1 MKNEFIKNWETQLKK
16 GLLPYFVLQALEA
29 RECYGYELIQHL
41 REDCNI
47 EVTEST
53 MYPLLTRLQKEEL
66 LVHKWVEQP
75 TGIPRKYYF
84 ISDSGRSN
92 LAAMQ
97 QSLQDI
103 LQKHL
108 RR

>member
-1 MKNEFIKNWETQLKK
+1 VKNEFIKNWETQLKK

-29 RECYGYELIQHL
+29 KECYGYELIQHL
-41 REDCNI
+41 RDDFNI

-84 ISDSGRSN
+84 ISDSARAN

-97 QSLQDI
+97 QSLKEI
-103 LQKHL
+103 LQTHISK
-108 RR
+108 

>member
-16 GLLPYFVLQALEA
+16 GLLPYFVLQALDANE
-29 RECYGYELIQHL
+29 RYGYELIQHL
-41 REDCNI
+41 RDDFNI

-66 LVHKWVEQP
+66 LIHKWVEQP

-84 ISDSGRSN
+84 ISDAGKAN

-97 QSLQDI
+97 ESLQEI

-108 RR
+108 RK